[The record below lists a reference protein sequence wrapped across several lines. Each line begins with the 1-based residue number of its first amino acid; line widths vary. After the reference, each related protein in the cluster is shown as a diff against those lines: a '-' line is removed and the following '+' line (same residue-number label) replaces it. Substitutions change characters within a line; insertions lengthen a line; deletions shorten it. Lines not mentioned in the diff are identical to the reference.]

1 MTQEKKPLVTI
12 ITITF
17 NLIKSGREK
26 TFRQCLESVHN
37 QDYDNIEHVIIDGAS
52 KDGTIDLI
60 KEYADKGWIKYI
72 SEPDRGIYDAMNKGI
87 GMANGKYIA
96 FLNSDDYYHDSQGVE
111 SVVKA
116 LEDSDADYLY
126 ADTRSIDNRN
136 DNPVG
141 VWAGNINLIPF
152 GIHYCHQSMFVK
164 LAVIR
169 ELGGFDT
176 RYRVSADSDLMI
188 KIYAIGKRH
197 VYLPRCIVSY
207 RSGGLSVQ
215 NSLQCRRDHSDA
227 FYKHIGY
234 KNGMSR
240 EDCYD
245 IWNFSAFSEKNLQD
259 CLNLACKLNKPE
271 WMREFILRFAK
282 EGGSF
287 ALEKKYS
294 KKDEFNKFL
303 SLMIQGKL
311 RQPIRRIYYAIRL
324 KKIK

>member
-1 MTQEKKPLVTI
+1 MMQKNKPLVTI
-12 ITITF
+12 VTITF
-17 NLIKSGREK
+17 NLLKAGREK
-26 TFRQCLESVHN
+26 TFRQCLESVHS
-37 QDYDNIEHVIIDGAS
+37 QTYENIEHIVVDGAS
-52 KDGTIDLI
+52 KDGSLEII
-60 KEYADKGWIKYI
+60 KEYANRGWIKYI
-72 SEPDRGIYDAMNKGI
+72 SEPDSGIYDAMNKGI
-87 GMANGKYIA
+87 RMATGKYIS
-96 FLNSDDYYHDSQGVE
+96 FLNSDDYYHDTKGVD
-111 SVVKA
+111 SVVNS
-116 LEDSDADYLY
+116 LEDTEADYLY

-136 DNPVG
+136 DSPVG
-141 VWAGNINLIPF
+141 IWTGNIHLIPF

-164 LAVIR
+164 LTVIR

-176 RYRVSADSDLMI
+176 NYKVSADSDLMI
-188 KIYAIGKRH
+188 KIYAIGKKH

-245 IWNFSAFSEKNLQD
+245 IWNFSAFSEKNFQD
-259 CLNLACKLNKPE
+259 CLNLACRLDKPE
-271 WMREFILRFAK
+271 WIKEFMLRFAK
-282 EGGSF
+282 EGDSF

-294 KKDEFNKFL
+294 KKDDFSKFL
-303 SLMIQGKL
+303 SSMIQGKI
-311 RQPIRRIYYAIRL
+311 RQPIRKIYYAIRL